1 VWAQILADVLQR
13 ELWQMAQPQMAT
25 VRGAGMLAA
34 VAMGWTDWHSLERSC
49 PVQARFTP
57 DPAHARLYDAM
68 YREFRARY
76 RVESRRWAS

>member
-1 VWAQILADVLQR
+1 
-13 ELWQMAQPQMAT
+13 
-25 VRGAGMLAA
+25 MLAA
-34 VAMGWTDWHSLERSC
+34 VAMGYADWQSLERSC

-57 DPAHARLYDAM
+57 DTARARLYDAM